1 MTINDAVTALLD
13 ARRLQGLLTN
23 QTGRVIAQY
32 SFLNAEGSSYLSHL
46 ADIGGERPRRI
57 TRGDQSIGPAAVS
70 DSGTVYFAAKRTGE
84 DGKDAESPSLWA
96 LPETGEARKLA
107 DHDGG
112 FSRIEV
118 KGLSMIVQFPVH
130 SWAANEDEHQEYS
143 QERRESKVS
152 GILHTGFPIRYWDH
166 DLGPGQETL
175 AVADLTE
182 VTDEF
187 DEDLAPDATLGAA
200 ESEMTTSDGATTTS
214 DGATTTNPAAGVSS
228 FSEDSTT
235 AASTG
240 LTFRY
245 LTLPSGRLVDWAVDD
260 EAQFVLVQVE
270 KPIPGQLEASE
281 IWQIDLH
288 KHSAPRLLVEASVDH
303 GFGVEAISPD
313 GTHALVTREQFWTS
327 KTNLSATL
335 MLLNLDTGSIA
346 TVWPEADHWFDPVWA
361 DDSTIV
367 ATADDHGRG
376 SVFIGDVNDEQP
388 RRLVGGPGQKYA
400 FSGLQVQGITVVAT
414 ASAIDVAPLP
424 IAIDLVS
431 GQISEL
437 ANPANVIDGAGTLTE
452 VAAVGDDGTEVRAW
466 LALPDGEGPFPLVV
480 FAHGGPWGSWNS
492 WTYRWNPGPFA
503 AAGYAVLLPDPAI
516 STGYGQSMIDRGQQE
531 LGGAP
536 FTDILAL
543 TDAAI
548 ERSDID
554 GERTALAGGSYGG
567 YMANWVAGHTSER
580 FRCIITHASLWNT
593 TSMVRTTDNAS
604 WDVAMRKQSGTYSP
618 HLFADRIEVPMLV
631 IHGDKDYRVPI
642 GQGQELW
649 YDLLSRSKTPLDAEG
664 HTQHRFLYFP
674 DEGHWVTGRGNAEV
688 WYRTVLAFLDRHV
701 LDVDAQRDRTLG

>member
-23 QTGRVIAQY
+23 RNGRVIAQY
-32 SFLNAEGSSYLSHL
+32 SFLNAEGSTYLSHL
-46 ADIGGERPRRI
+46 ADIGGESPRRI
-57 TRGDQSIGPAAVS
+57 TRGDQSIGAAAIGET
-70 DSGTVYFAAKRTGE
+70 GTIYFAAKRTGE
-84 DGKDAESPSLWA
+84 DGKDAASPSLWA

-112 FSRIEV
+112 FTRIEV
-118 KGLSMIVQFPVH
+118 KGQSMLVQFPVH
-130 SWAANEDEHQEYS
+130 TWAANEDEHREYS
-143 QERRESKVS
+143 QERSESKVS
-152 GILHTGFPIRYWDH
+152 GILHSGFPIRRWDH
-166 DLGPGQETL
+166 DLGPGRERL
-175 AVADLTE
+175 AIADLNT

-187 DEDLAPDATLGAA
+187 DEDLAANVTADAA
-200 ESEMTTSDGATTTS
+200 SFDTTTS
-214 DGATTTNPAAGVSS
+214 DASTPDTISS
-228 FSEDSTT
+228 SEASRT

-245 LTLPSGRLVDWAVDD
+245 LELPSGRLVDWAVDE
-260 EAQFVLVQVE
+260 EAQFVLIQVE

-288 KHSAPRLLVEASVDH
+288 KHGAPRLLVEAAADH
-303 GFGVEAISPD
+303 AYSIDAISPD
-313 GTHALVTREQFWTS
+313 GTRALLTREQFWTS
-327 KTNLSATL
+327 TTNLRATL
-335 MLLNLDTGSIA
+335 TLLNLDTGSLK

-376 SVFIGDVNDEQP
+376 SVFIGDVTDEQP

-400 FSGLQVQGITVVAT
+400 FAGLQVQGLTVVAI

-424 IAIDLVS
+424 ITIDLVS

-437 ANPANVIDGAGTLTE
+437 ANPGSVIDASGTLTE

-492 WTYRWNPGPFA
+492 WTYRWNPGPFT

-548 ERSDID
+548 ERPDID
-554 GERTALAGGSYGG
+554 AERTALAGGSYGG
-567 YMANWVAGHTSER
+567 YMANWVAGHTGDR
-580 FRCIITHASLWNT
+580 FTCIITHASLWNT
-593 TSMVRTTDNAS
+593 TSMGRTTDNAS

-649 YDLLSRSKTPLDAEG
+649 YDLLTVSKTPLDAEG
-664 HTQHRFLYFP
+664 LTQHRFLYFP
-674 DEGHWVTGRGNAEV
+674 DEGHWVAGRGNAEV

-701 LDVDAQRDRTLG
+701 LDIDAQRARTLG

>member
-23 QTGRVIAQY
+23 RNGRVIAQY
-32 SFLNAEGSSYLSHL
+32 SFLNAEGSTYLSHL
-46 ADIGGERPRRI
+46 ADIGGESPRRI
-57 TRGDQSIGPAAVS
+57 TRGDQSIGAAAIGET
-70 DSGTVYFAAKRTGE
+70 GTIYFAAKRTGE
-84 DGKDAESPSLWA
+84 DGKDAASPSLWA

-112 FSRIEV
+112 FTRIEV
-118 KGLSMIVQFPVH
+118 KGQSMLVQFPVH
-130 SWAANEDEHQEYS
+130 TWAANEDEHREYS
-143 QERRESKVS
+143 QERSESKVS
-152 GILHTGFPIRYWDH
+152 GILHSGFPIRRWDH
-166 DLGPGQETL
+166 DLGPGRERL
-175 AVADLTE
+175 AIADLNT

-187 DEDLAPDATLGAA
+187 DEDLAANVTADAA
-200 ESEMTTSDGATTTS
+200 SFDTTTS
-214 DGATTTNPAAGVSS
+214 DASTPDTISS
-228 FSEDSTT
+228 SEASRT

-245 LTLPSGRLVDWAVDD
+245 LELPSGRLVDWAVDE
-260 EAQFVLVQVE
+260 EAQFVLIQVE

-288 KHSAPRLLVEASVDH
+288 KHGAPRLLVEAAADH
-303 GFGVEAISPD
+303 AYSIDAISPD
-313 GTHALVTREQFWTS
+313 GTRALLTREQFWTPT
-327 KTNLSATL
+327 TNLRATL
-335 MLLNLDTGSIA
+335 TLLNLDTGSLK

-376 SVFIGDVNDEQP
+376 SVFIGDVTDEQP

-400 FSGLQVQGITVVAT
+400 FAGLQVQGLTVVAI

-424 IAIDLVS
+424 ITIDLVS

-437 ANPANVIDGAGTLTE
+437 ANPGSVIDASGTLTE

-492 WTYRWNPGPFA
+492 WTYRWNPGPFT

-548 ERSDID
+548 ERPDID
-554 GERTALAGGSYGG
+554 AERTALAGGSYGG
-567 YMANWVAGHTSER
+567 YMANWVAGHTGDR
-580 FRCIITHASLWNT
+580 FTCIITHASLWNT
-593 TSMVRTTDNAS
+593 TSMGRTTDNAS

-649 YDLLSRSKTPLDAEG
+649 YDLLTVSKTPLDAEG
-664 HTQHRFLYFP
+664 LTQHRFLYFP
-674 DEGHWVTGRGNAEV
+674 DEGHWVAGRGNAEV

-701 LDVDAQRDRTLG
+701 LDIDAQRARTLG

>member
-32 SFLNAEGSSYLSHL
+32 SLLNAEGSSYLSHL
-46 ADIGGERPRRI
+46 ADISGERPRRI
-57 TRGDQSIGPAAVS
+57 TRGDQSIGPAAIS

-84 DGKDAESPSLWA
+84 DGKDVESPSLWA

-118 KGLSMIVQFPVH
+118 KGHSMIVQFPVH
-130 SWAANEDEHQEYS
+130 TWAANEDEHQEYS
-143 QERRESKVS
+143 QERRKSKVS
-152 GILHTGFPIRYWDH
+152 GILHTGFPIRRWDH

-175 AVADLTE
+175 AVADLSE
-182 VTDEF
+182 IADEF
-187 DEDLAPDATLGAA
+187 DDDLTPDATRGAA
-200 ESEMTTSDGATTTS
+200 ESETTTS
-214 DGATTTNPAAGVSS
+214 DGATSTTPTAGATSC
-228 FSEDSTT
+228 SEDSTT

-245 LTLPSGRLVDWAVDD
+245 LPLPPGRLVDWAVDE

-288 KHSAPRLLVEASVDH
+288 RHSAPRLLVEAAADH
-303 GFGVEAISPD
+303 GFGVDAISPD

-335 MLLNLDTGSIA
+335 MLLNLDTGSLE

-400 FSGLQVQGITVVAT
+400 FAGLQVQGVTVVAT

-424 IAIDLVS
+424 IAIDLIS

-466 LALPDGEGPFPLVV
+466 LALPDEEGPFPLVV
-480 FAHGGPWGSWNS
+480 FAHGGPWGSWNA

-548 ERSDID
+548 ERPDID
-554 GERTALAGGSYGG
+554 ADRTALAGGSYGG

-593 TSMVRTTDNAS
+593 TSMGRTTDNAS

-674 DEGHWVTGRGNAEV
+674 DEGHWVAGRGNAEV

-701 LDVDAQRDRTLG
+701 LDIDAQRARTLG

>member
-23 QTGRVIAQY
+23 RNGRVIAQY
-32 SFLNAEGSSYLSHL
+32 SFLNAEGSTYLSHL
-46 ADIGGERPRRI
+46 ADIGGASPRRI
-57 TRGDQSIGPAAVS
+57 TRGDQSIGAAAIGET
-70 DSGTVYFAAKRTGE
+70 GTIYFAAKRTGE
-84 DGKDAESPSLWA
+84 DGKDAASPSLWA
-96 LPETGEARKLA
+96 LPETGESRKLA

-112 FSRIEV
+112 FTRIDV
-118 KGLSMIVQFPVH
+118 KGQSMLVQFPVH
-130 SWAANEDEHQEYS
+130 TWAANEDEHREFS
-143 QERRESKVS
+143 QERSDSKVS
-152 GILHTGFPIRYWDH
+152 GILHSGFPIRRWDH
-166 DLGPGQETL
+166 DLGPRRERL
-175 AVADLTE
+175 AIADLNT

-187 DEDLAPDATLGAA
+187 DEDLAANVTADTA
-200 ESEMTTSDGATTTS
+200 SFDTTTS
-214 DGATTTNPAAGVSS
+214 DATTPDTISS
-228 FSEDSTT
+228 SEASRT

-245 LTLPSGRLVDWAVDD
+245 LELPPGRLVDWAVDE
-260 EAQFVLVQVE
+260 EAQFVLIQVE

-288 KHSAPRLLVEASVDH
+288 KHGAPRLLVEAAADH
-303 GFGVEAISPD
+303 AYSIDAISPD
-313 GTHALVTREQFWTS
+313 GTRALLTREQFWTS
-327 KTNLSATL
+327 TTNLRATL
-335 MLLNLDTGSIA
+335 TLLNLDTGSLK

-400 FSGLQVQGITVVAT
+400 FAGLQVQGLTVVAI

-424 IAIDLVS
+424 ITIDLVS

-437 ANPANVIDGAGTLTE
+437 ANPGSVIDASGTLTE

-492 WTYRWNPGPFA
+492 WTYRWNPGPFT

-548 ERSDID
+548 ERPDID
-554 GERTALAGGSYGG
+554 AERTALAGGSYGG
-567 YMANWVAGHTSER
+567 YMANWVAGHTGDR
-580 FRCIITHASLWNT
+580 FTCIITHASLWNT
-593 TSMVRTTDNAS
+593 TSMGRTTDNAS

-649 YDLLSRSKTPLDAEG
+649 YDLLTVSKTPLDAEG
-664 HTQHRFLYFP
+664 LTQHRFLYFP
-674 DEGHWVTGRGNAEV
+674 DEGHWVAGRGNAEV

-701 LDVDAQRDRTLG
+701 LDIDAQRARTLG

>member
-1 MTINDAVTALLD
+1 MTTNDAVTTLLD

-23 QTGRVIAQY
+23 KSGRVIAQY
-32 SFLNAEGSSYLSHL
+32 SFLNAEGSTYLTHL
-46 ADIGGERPRRI
+46 ADIGGENPRRL
-57 TRGDQSIGPAAVS
+57 TRGDQSIGAAAIS
-70 DSGTVYFAAKRTGE
+70 ESGTLYFAAKRTGE
-84 DGKDAESPSLWA
+84 DGKDAESPSLWS

-107 DHDGG
+107 DHSGG

-118 KGLSMIVQFPVH
+118 KGQSMIVQFPVH
-130 SWAANEDEHQEYS
+130 TWAANEDEHRDYS
-143 QERRESKVS
+143 QERSESKVS
-152 GILHTGFPIRYWDH
+152 AILHSGFPIRRWDH
-166 DLGPGQETL
+166 DLGPGQEIL
-175 AVADLTE
+175 AIADLST

-187 DEDLAPDATLGAA
+187 SEDFTADTARVDADSTPNTAGGAGTTGAA
-200 ESEMTTSDGATTTS
+200 GAG
-214 DGATTTNPAAGVSS
+214 D
-228 FSEDSTT
+228 SEDSPAPRVTDL
-235 AASTG
+235 A
-240 LTFRY
+240 FRY
-245 LTLPSGRLVDWAVDD
+245 LSLPPGRLVDWAVDD
-260 EAQFVLVQVE
+260 EARFVLVQVE

-281 IWQIDLH
+281 IWQIDVH
-288 KHSAPRLLVEASVDH
+288 KHGAPRLLIEAAVDH
-303 GFGVEAISPD
+303 AYSIDAISPD
-313 GTHALVTREQFWTS
+313 GTRALLTREQFWTS
-327 KTNLSATL
+327 TTNLSAALTVL
-335 MLLNLDTGSIA
+335 DLDTESLSP
-346 TVWPEADHWFDPVWA
+346 VWPDADHWFDPVWA

-376 SVFIGDVNDEQP
+376 SVFIGDVTDEQP

-400 FSGLQVQGITVVAT
+400 FAGLQVQGLRVVAT

-437 ANPANVIDGAGTLTE
+437 ANPASVIDGTGTLAE
-452 VAAVGDDGTEVRAW
+452 VAAEGDDGTAVRAW

-480 FAHGGPWGSWNS
+480 LAHGGPWGSWNS
-492 WTYRWNPGPFA
+492 WTYRWNPGPFT

-516 STGYGQSMIDRGQQE
+516 STGYGQAMIDRGQQE

-548 ERSDID
+548 ERPDID
-554 GERTALAGGSYGG
+554 AQRTALAGGSYGG

-580 FRCIITHASLWNT
+580 FACIVTHASLWNT
-593 TSMVRTTDNAS
+593 TSMGRTTDNAS
-604 WDVAMRKQSGTYSP
+604 WDVAMRKQASTYSP

-649 YDLLSRSKTPLDAEG
+649 YDLLSRSKTPLDADG
-664 HTQHRFLYFP
+664 LTQHRFLYFP
-674 DEGHWVTGRGNAEV
+674 DEGHWITGRGNAEV
-688 WYRTVLAFLDRHV
+688 WYRTVLAFLDKHV
-701 LDVDAQRDRTLG
+701 LDIDSQRTRALG

>member
-32 SFLNAEGSSYLSHL
+32 SFLNDEGSSYLSHL
-46 ADIGGERPRRI
+46 ADISGERPHRI
-57 TRGDQSIGPAAVS
+57 TRGDQSIGPAAIS

-118 KGLSMIVQFPVH
+118 KGHSMIVQFPVH
-130 SWAANEDEHQEYS
+130 TWAANEDEHQEYS
-143 QERRESKVS
+143 QERRKSKVS
-152 GILHTGFPIRYWDH
+152 GILHTGFPIRHWDH

-182 VTDEF
+182 ITDEF
-187 DEDLAPDATLGAA
+187 DEDLTPDATRDAA
-200 ESEMTTSDGATTTS
+200 ESETTTS
-214 DGATTTNPAAGVSS
+214 DGATSKTPTAEATS

-245 LTLPSGRLVDWAVDD
+245 LPLPSGRLVDWAVDE

-270 KPIPGQLEASE
+270 KPISGQLEASE

-288 KHSAPRLLVEASVDH
+288 KHSAPRLLVEAAADH
-303 GFGVEAISPD
+303 GFGIDAISPN

-335 MLLNLDTGSIA
+335 MLLNLDTGSLE

-400 FSGLQVQGITVVAT
+400 FAGLQVQGITVVAT

-424 IAIDLVS
+424 IAIDLIS

-437 ANPANVIDGAGTLTE
+437 ANPANAIDGAGSLTE

-548 ERSDID
+548 ERPDID
-554 GERTALAGGSYGG
+554 AERTALAGGSYGG

-593 TSMVRTTDNAS
+593 TSMGRTTDNAS

-649 YDLLSRSKTPLDAEG
+649 YDLLSRSKTPLDEEG
-664 HTQHRFLYFP
+664 HIQHRFLYFP
-674 DEGHWVTGRGNAEV
+674 DEGHWVAGRGNAEV

-701 LDVDAQRDRTLG
+701 LDVDAQRARTLG

>member
-1 MTINDAVTALLD
+1 MTTNDAVTALLD

-23 QTGRVIAQY
+23 QSGHVIAQY
-32 SFLNAEGSSYLSHL
+32 SFLNAEGNTYLSHL
-46 ADIGGERPRRI
+46 ADIGEDSPRRI
-57 TRGDQSIGPAAVS
+57 TRGDQSIGAAAIS
-70 DSGTVYFAAKRTGE
+70 EAGTIYFAAKRTGE
-84 DGKDAESPSLWA
+84 DGKDAQSPSLWA
-96 LPETGEARKLA
+96 LPESGEARKLA

-118 KGLSMIVQFPVH
+118 KSQSLIVQFPVH
-130 SWAANEDEHQEYS
+130 TWAANEDEHQEFS
-143 QERRESKVS
+143 EERSESKVS
-152 GILHTGFPIRYWDH
+152 AILHSGFPIRRWDH
-166 DLGPGQETL
+166 DLGPGRDTL
-175 AVADLTE
+175 AIADLDTIGDEFGEDLSADLTRE
-182 VTDEF
+182 AADSEAVGSVESGTD
-187 DEDLAPDATLGAA
+187 A
-200 ESEMTTSDGATTTS
+200 
-214 DGATTTNPAAGVSS
+214 
-228 FSEDSTT
+228 DS
-235 AASTG
+235 STG

-245 LTLPSGRLVDWAVDD
+245 LPLPPGRLVDWAVDD
-260 EAQFVLVQVE
+260 EARFVLVQVE

-288 KHSAPRLLVEASVDH
+288 KHAAPRLLIEAAADH
-303 GFGVEAISPD
+303 GYGIDAISPD
-313 GTHALVTREQFWTS
+313 RTRALVTREQFWTS
-327 KTNLSATL
+327 TTNLSATL
-335 MLLNLDTGSIA
+335 MVLDLDTGSLNP
-346 TVWPEADHWFDPVWA
+346 VWPEADHWFDPVWA

-367 ATADDHGRG
+367 ASADDHGRG

-388 RRLVGGPGQKYA
+388 RRLVGGPGQKYTFA
-400 FSGLQVQGITVVAT
+400 GLQVQGLTVVAT

-437 ANPANVIDGAGTLTE
+437 ANPATVIDGTGTLTE
-452 VAAVGDDGTEVRAW
+452 VAAVGDDGTAVRAW
-466 LALPDGEGPFPLVV
+466 LALPEGEGPFPLVV

-492 WTYRWNPGPFA
+492 WTYRWNPGPFVS
-503 AAGYAVLLPDPAI
+503 AGYAVLLPDPAI

-548 ERSDID
+548 ERTDID
-554 GERTALAGGSYGG
+554 AERTALAGGSYGG
-567 YMANWVAGHTSER
+567 YMANWVAGHASDR
-580 FRCIITHASLWNT
+580 FACIITHASLWNT
-593 TSMVRTTDNAS
+593 TSMGRTTDNAS

-649 YDLLSRSKTPLDAEG
+649 YDLLTRSKTPLDAEG
-664 HTQHRFLYFP
+664 LTQHRFLYFP
-674 DEGHWVTGRGNAEV
+674 DEGHWVAGRGNAEV
-688 WYRTVLAFLDRHV
+688 WYRTVLAFLDKHV
-701 LDVDAQRDRTLG
+701 LGIDAERARTLG